1 MKVVKVNFTILHFVV
16 VVVLLLLL
24 LQFKLAYLNN
34 KTESRNK
41 TLRTY
46 RYP

>member
-24 LQFKLAYLNN
+24 QFKLVYLNN